1 MWNRYRQQIEVPAYE
16 EKKVEQ
22 LVKEAKKIE
31 YSQKKLRMTTRE
43 FFWNQLKFIRPG
55 VWGMKIAL
63 ILVMFLF
70 LFLENIDGRHWIV
83 FHIRSIAEFD
93 RRSGIVRFVQS
104 RNERTFVDCEKV
116 FGSSVGC
123 QASGV
128 LEF

>member
-16 EKKVEQ
+16 EKKEEQ

-83 FHIRSIAEFD
+83 FSISGPLLSLIGVQELCDLCLSLIHI
-93 RRSGIVRFVQS
+93 
-104 RNERTFVDCEKV
+104 
-116 FGSSVGC
+116 
-123 QASGV
+123 
-128 LEF
+128 

>member
-83 FHIRSIAEFD
+83 FLYQVH
-93 RRSGIVRFVQS
+93 
-104 RNERTFVDCEKV
+104 C
-116 FGSSVGC
+116 
-123 QASGV
+123 
-128 LEF
+128 